1 MTGIEPDMS
10 QRGPNLP
17 KGCKDLIDVLKGK
30 KPQKASGKDKVAG
43 LTPLSTEHVFVN
55 GKIRAPKVAVFE
67 PSGTAL
73 GVFYIFDALAMA
85 KDRGVDLVLFNAR
98 VTPPECVLIDYG
110 KYRYQQSKQKRKG
123 AG

>member
-1 MTGIEPDMS
+1 MTGEPDMS
-10 QRGPNLP
+10 HRIPTLP
-17 KGCKDLIDVLKGK
+17 KGCKDLIDALKRK
-30 KPQKASGKDKVAG
+30 KPQQPQKQKVAG
-43 LTPLSTEHVFVN
+43 LSPLSTEHVFVN